1 VFTHDSIGVGE
12 DGPTHQPV
20 EHIAALRAIPDLS
33 VSRPADANETREAW
47 YSAIENEQTPTA
59 LILSRQNLPT
69 IDRQKF
75 TASDQLH
82 KGAYVLGEMG
92 SGAPQ
97 IILMASGS
105 EVQLAIESAETL
117 ADEGIASRVV
127 SFPSWDLFEKQ
138 PDSYKKKVLPA
149 EINARLAIEA
159 GVSFGWQKWVGD
171 AGDVLAVDRY
181 GASAPGSK
189 VFEEY
194 GFTVSNIVKKAK
206 SMIEKGA

>member
-1 VFTHDSIGVGE
+1 M
-12 DGPTHQPV
+12 
-20 EHIAALRAIPDLS
+20 
-33 VSRPADANETREAW
+33 
-47 YSAIENEQTPTA
+47 
-59 LILSRQNLPT
+59 
-69 IDRQKF
+69 
-75 TASDQLH
+75 
-82 KGAYVLGEMG
+82 LGEMG